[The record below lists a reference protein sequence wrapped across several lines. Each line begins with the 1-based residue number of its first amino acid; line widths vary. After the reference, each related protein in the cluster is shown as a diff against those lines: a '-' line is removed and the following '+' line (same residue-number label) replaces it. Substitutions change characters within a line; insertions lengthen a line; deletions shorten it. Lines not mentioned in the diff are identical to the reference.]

1 MIATTV
7 ARAPRPCELKTRAGR
22 TCHYREA
29 HHLQWQSLPDCALCL
44 SGQCS
49 EGSFAFS
56 WVGHPQP
63 SWAGLREIFAS
74 SGLPQYEMFAT
85 TTRIEHLSQIAARL
99 AQSLSLASSPS
110 RRRREVA
117 DLAAAF
123 DRSRQIVLRWQL
135 KHPIHWLSVGVALIL
150 ARSDVF
156 SRPFVEQ
163 GIPE

>member
-1 MIATTV
+1 
-7 ARAPRPCELKTRAGR
+7 
-22 TCHYREA
+22 
-29 HHLQWQSLPDCALCL
+29 
-44 SGQCS
+44 
-49 EGSFAFS
+49 
-56 WVGHPQP
+56 
-63 SWAGLREIFAS
+63 LREIFAS